1 MKLNKKKELYVNA
14 IIGGNMPAEKQCER
28 LINTGLMYAN
38 VTMKRFDAPKEMKWN
53 REALTTEPLRDLK
66 LLYTVLNG

>member
-14 IIGGNMPAEKQCER
+14 IIGGNAVSQKQGEKMVKA
-28 LINTGLMYAN
+28 GLMSVSYKGSDFN
-38 VTMKRFDAPKEMKWN
+38 IHDWIRG
-53 REALTTEPLRDLK
+53 ALTAEPLRDLK